1 MGKVSLVKD
10 EIKELTLLLIYLSSW
25 EEDGYVYE
33 KDEIIP
39 TKTKVCWKGYSFDIL
54 NELVDE
60 NYLYDSKHSNKSVT
74 LTKEGEEYA
83 RSLLDK
89 YLVK

>member
-1 MGKVSLVKD
+1 M
-10 EIKELTLLLIYLSSW
+10 YLSSW
-25 EEDGYVYE
+25 EEESYAYDNN
-33 KDEIIP
+33 EIIP

-60 NYLYDSKHSNKSVT
+60 NYLYDSKHSNKSIT
-74 LTKEGEEYA
+74 LTKEGEELA
-83 RSLLDK
+83 KSLLDK

>member
-1 MGKVSLVKD
+1 MKD
-10 EIKELTLLLIYLSSW
+10 EIKELTLILMYLSSW
-25 EEDGYVYE
+25 EENGYVYE
-33 KDEIIP
+33 KDEIIS

-74 LTKEGEEYA
+74 LTKEGEELA
-83 RSLLDK
+83 KRLLDK